1 MIQLTAAQRRSP
13 LALAGWVTT
22 GAITAVV
29 LGALFWGLVHPAS
42 KPPPSLVG
50 RPAPQLTLRSL
61 EGREIRLADLRGTP
75 VVLNFWASWCVPC
88 RQEAPV
94 LADAARATDGKVQFL
109 GLDIQDS
116 DQAARAYE
124 AEVRSP
130 YPVGPA
136 IEGSYLDFGVD
147 KPPQTFFIDRAGVV
161 VARVVGP
168 IDARSMQVYLS
179 LITT

>member
-1 MIQLTAAQRRSP
+1 MMRVTDAPRRSR
-13 LALAGWVTT
+13 LALAGWA
-22 GAITAVV
+22 GAGGLTAVI
-29 LGALFWGLVHPAS
+29 LGALLWGLLHPAS
-42 KPPPSLVG
+42 KPTPNLVG
-50 RPAPQLTLRSL
+50 RPAPPLTIRSL

-94 LADAARATDGKVQFL
+94 LADSARASEGRVQFL

-116 DQAARAYE
+116 DAAARAYE

-136 IEGSYLDFGVD
+136 IEGSYVDFGVD
-147 KPPQTFFIDRAGVV
+147 KPPQTLFIDRRGVV
-161 VARVVGP
+161 AARFVGP
-168 IDARSMQVYLS
+168 IDAHSMKLYLS
-179 LITT
+179 LLT